1 MQGLVDSAPLGVG
14 QLAARLRLERS
25 DSAQTTSSLYPR
37 TQHTLSF
44 EPSGFG
50 FRPPT
55 SSTLQKLSFVIRLIL
70 NTLNVD
76 QSFVSVLFTV
86 TLLPDPYRNSQHHLK
101 QWSCAGKP
109 AQGVS
114 DSHMQRQTSDPCSPS
129 QQHAAEVRTPWNS
142 LVSLHGA
149 VACGLLIVHCSTTTP
164 TAGILRYALL

>member
-1 MQGLVDSAPLGVG
+1 MQGLVDSARHRLVWANLQPGYAWRDPIVRR
-14 QLAARLRLERS
+14 QLHLYTQGRS
-25 DSAQTTSSLYPR
+25 THCHLSLQGSNPN
-37 TQHTLSF
+37 
-44 EPSGFG
+44 G

-55 SSTLQKLSFVIRLIL
+55 SSTLQKRSFVIRLIL

-142 LVSLHGA
+142 LV
-149 VACGLLIVHCSTTTP
+149 HCMGH
-164 TAGILRYALL
+164 AGS

>member
-1 MQGLVDSAPLGVG
+1 M
-14 QLAARLRLERS
+14 ERS

-86 TLLPDPYRNSQHHLK
+86 TLLPDPYRIPK
-101 QWSCAGKP
+101 QSASLETMELCRKA
-109 AQGVS
+109 S
-114 DSHMQRQTSDPCSPS
+114 TRCLRQP
-129 QQHAAEVRTPWNS
+129 HAASNVRP
-142 LVSLHGA
+142 VQPFA
-149 VACGLLIVHCSTTTP
+149 AACSRGENTLEQSGITAWGSGLRAPDC
-164 TAGILRYALL
+164 ALLHNNAHSWHIALCLVMATASLLRSSPALLMTL